1 MCFHYGASVKI
12 STALTQG
19 TTGGFSILRGGGGLW
34 RVTALFIAVCVSIP
48 VLVVTSSVF
57 VPTGEVWDHLAA
69 TVLPRY
75 MMNSALLLVGVGIGT
90 FIVGVG
96 TAWLVTMYQF
106 PGRALFEWALILPF
120 AVPAYVLAYTYTGI
134 FEFAGPVQ
142 TMLREA
148 FGWSRHDY
156 WFPEVRSLG
165 GAAWMMTFVLYP
177 YVYLLSRAAFI
188 EQSVCVIEVS
198 RTLGCGRLESF
209 VSVGLPLARP
219 AIVAGMTF
227 ALIETLNDFGTV
239 QYFAVDT
246 LTTGIFRTWIGL
258 GQPVA
263 AAQLAAILMSFV
275 FAVVLL
281 ERWTRG
287 HAKVHHTSTRHQ
299 NLPRFR
305 LPMVLALATS
315 LVCFLPIFFG
325 FLLPGSALIIWSIET
340 AEEMLNA
347 DFFTYA
353 FNSFL
358 LASVT
363 AALAVLI
370 GLFLAYGQRL
380 RSGFVMTAATRI
392 ASLGYAI
399 PGAVIAVGVLIVY
412 TSVDRTIDGWFQEA
426 FGISTGLLLTGTI
439 AGVVIA
445 YLVRFL
451 AISLNTAEAGLAKI
465 TPNMDAAARTMGH
478 APGTVLRRVHAPLMW
493 GSVLTAAM
501 LVFVDVMKELPATII
516 LRPFNF
522 DTLAIRAYQ
531 LASDERLADSSNSAL
546 AIVLVGIIPVIALSV
561 AIARSR
567 AGHGRD

>member
-1 MCFHYGASVKI
+1 MNILIAHNRSAAAGFFSR
-12 STALTQG
+12 QG
-19 TTGGFSILRGGGGLW
+19 NGSLW
-34 RVTALFIAVCVSIP
+34 CIVALFIAVCVSIP

-57 VPTGEVWDHLAA
+57 VPTGEVWNHLAT

-75 MMNSALLLVGVGIGT
+75 MANSALLVVGVGVGT
-90 FIVGVG
+90 FVVGVG
-96 TAWLVTMYQF
+96 TAWLVTMYRF
-106 PGRALFEWALILPF
+106 PGCSVFEWALILPF

-142 TMLREA
+142 TMMREV

-165 GAAWMMTFVLYP
+165 GAIWMMTFVLYP

-263 AAQLAAILMSFV
+263 AAQLAAILMTFV
-275 FAVVLL
+275 FAVILL

-287 HAKVHHTSTRHQ
+287 NRKVHHTSTRHQ
-299 NLPRFR
+299 MLPRFK
-305 LPMVLALATS
+305 LPVAMALGAS
-315 LVCFLPIFFG
+315 LICFLPIVFG
-325 FLLPGSALIIWSIET
+325 FLLPGSALVVWSIET
-340 AEEMLNA
+340 AGEMLNA
-347 DFFTYA
+347 DFMTYA

-358 LASVT
+358 LAAVT
-363 AALAVLI
+363 AFLAVLI

-380 RSGFVMTAATRI
+380 RPGLIMTTAIRI
-392 ASLGYAI
+392 SSLGYAI

-412 TSVDRTIDGWFQEA
+412 TSVDRTTDGWFKEV
-426 FGISTGLLLTGTI
+426 FGFSTGLLLTGTI

-451 AISLNTAEAGLAKI
+451 AISLSTADAGLAKI
-465 TPNMDAAARTMGH
+465 TPNMDAAARTLGH
-478 APGTVLRRVHAPLMW
+478 APGTVLLRVHAPLMW

-546 AIVLVGIIPVIALSV
+546 AIVLVGIIPVIALSI

-567 AGHGRD
+567 PGHEND

>member
-1 MCFHYGASVKI
+1 MNFSAALSRGTGAK
-12 STALTQG
+12 
-19 TTGGFSILRGGGGLW
+19 FSLSRGGGGLW
-34 RVTALFIAVCVSIP
+34 CLAAFFIAVCVSIP
-48 VLVVTSSVF
+48 VVVVTSSVF

-75 MMNSALLLVGVGIGT
+75 MLNSGLLLFGVGIGT
-90 FIVGVG
+90 FVVGVG
-96 TAWLVTMYQF
+96 TAWMVTMYQF

-142 TMLREA
+142 SMMRAA
-148 FGWSRHDY
+148 FGWARHDY
-156 WFPEVRSLG
+156 WFPEVRSLS
-165 GAAWMMTFVLYP
+165 GAMWMMTFVLYP

-198 RTLGCGRLESF
+198 RTLGCSPLKSF
-209 VSVGLPLARP
+209 ILVGLPLARP

-246 LTTGIFRTWIGL
+246 LTTGIFRTWIGM
-258 GQPVA
+258 GEPVA
-263 AAQLAAILMSFV
+263 AAQLAAVLMTFV

-287 HAKVHHTSTRHQ
+287 DRKVHHTSSRHQ
-299 NLPRFR
+299 SLPRFK
-305 LPMVLALATS
+305 LPLVMALIATFF
-315 LVCFLPIFFG
+315 CFLPIFFG
-325 FLLPGSALIIWSIET
+325 FLLPGSALIVWSIET
-340 AEEMLNA
+340 AGEMLNA
-347 DFFTYA
+347 NFITYA

-358 LASVT
+358 LAAVT

-380 RSGFVMTAATRI
+380 RPGFVMTAATRI

-412 TSVDRTIDGWFQEA
+412 TTLDRTIDGWFKGA
-426 FGISTGLLLTGTI
+426 FGISTGLILTGTI

-451 AISLNTAEAGLAKI
+451 AVSLSTAEAGLTKI
-465 TPNMDAAARTMGH
+465 TPNMDAAARTLGY

-516 LRPFNF
+516 LRPFDF

-531 LASDERLADSSNSAL
+531 LASDERLADASNSAL

-567 AGHGRD
+567 AGHGHD

>member
-1 MCFHYGASVKI
+1 MCFHYGDSV
-12 STALTQG
+12 SFSAALKQG
-19 TTGGFSILRGGGGLW
+19 TTTGYFLSRGGGLW
-34 RVTALFIAVCVSIP
+34 CIAALFIAVCVSIP

-75 MMNSALLLVGVGIGT
+75 MTNSALLLVGVGIGT

-142 TMLREA
+142 TMMRDA
-148 FGWSRHDY
+148 FDWSRHDY
-156 WFPEVRSLG
+156 WFPAVRSLS
-165 GAAWMMTFVLYP
+165 GAMWMMTFVLYP

-188 EQSVCVIEVS
+188 EQSFCVFEVS
-198 RTLGCGRLESF
+198 RTLGCTRLKSF
-209 VSVGLPLARP
+209 FSVGLPLARP

-239 QYFAVDT
+239 EYFGVDT

-258 GQPVA
+258 GQPVV
-263 AAQLAAILMSFV
+263 AAQLAAVLMSFV
-275 FAVVLL
+275 FAVILL

-287 HAKVHHTSTRHQ
+287 HRKVHHTSTRYRT
-299 NLPRFR
+299 LPRFR
-305 LPMVLALATS
+305 LPVAMALGAS
-315 LVCFLPIFFG
+315 LICFLPIFFG
-325 FLLPGSALIIWSIET
+325 FLLPGSALIVWSIET

-380 RSGFVMTAATRI
+380 KPGFVMAAATKI

-412 TSVDRTIDGWFQEA
+412 TTVDRTIDGWFREV
-426 FGISTGLLLTGTI
+426 FGISTGLILTGTV

-451 AISLNTAEAGLAKI
+451 AISLSTAEAGLAKI
-465 TPNMDAAARTMGH
+465 TPNMDAAARTLGH

-501 LVFVDVMKELPATII
+501 LVFVDVMKELPATMI

-546 AIVLVGIIPVIALSV
+546 AIVLVGVIPVIALSV

-567 AGHGRD
+567 AGHVHD